1 MDFKSYI
8 RESFQMAAKNM
19 QAVAESEELLN
30 SFAAATHTI
39 VESYKKGG
47 CLFIAGNGGSA
58 ADAQHISAE
67 LVGKL
72 SKDRTP
78 IRAFAMTV
86 DTSFL
91 TAVGNDYGYD
101 FIFSRQVTGLM
112 KPEDTFLAI
121 STSGNS
127 ANITKALEACRK
139 VGAKSI
145 LLSGKDGGKAKS
157 QNLADHYIIAPGS
170 NTANIQEAHIVTYH
184 TLCFMVEKA
193 LVEAGIVKYTE

>member
-1 MDFKSYI
+1 MDYKAYI
-8 RESFQMAAKNM
+8 RESFQMAAQNTLALS
-19 QAVAESEELLN
+19 QSEEVLN
-30 SFAAATHTI
+30 SFAGAIHTI

-47 CLFIAGNGGSA
+47 CMYIAGNGGSA
-58 ADAQHISAE
+58 ADAQHIAAE

-72 SKDRTP
+72 AKDRTP

-101 FIFSRQVTGLM
+101 HIFSRQVMGLM

-121 STSGNS
+121 TTSGNS
-127 ANITKALEACRK
+127 SNIITALEACRK

-145 LLSGKDGGKAKS
+145 LLSGKDGGKIKAM
-157 QNLADHYIIAPGS
+157 NLADHYIIAPGS

-184 TLCFMVEKA
+184 TLCFMIEKA
-193 LVEAGIVKYTE
+193 LVEAGLVKYF